1 MNKIILAA
9 LVALSATAAF
19 AQKPSPAPAAPKLDK
34 CVVTGEALGSM
45 GAPITIKYTGKMA
58 AYKGKIVKV
67 CCGGCVA
74 KVNKDQD
81 KFFKTVYAPAKPAS
95 KPAKKTG

>member
-1 MNKIILAA
+1 MTRFLIACMAA
-9 LVALSATAAF
+9 LLVAPAF
-19 AQKPSPAPAAPKLDK
+19 AQKGPKAPAPKLDK

-45 GAPITIKYTGKMA
+45 GKPIEIAYKGKSPK
-58 AYKGKIVKV
+58 YKGKIVKV